1 MLCQILVGNC
11 APLATDID
19 LTLQCVSLQI
29 LLSHENVGDVLC
41 KSLIFVKKSLIEI
54 VNRTKFH

>member
-1 MLCQILVGNC
+1 MVNC

-41 KSLIFVKKSLIEI
+41 KSLIFVEKSLVEI